1 MKNTFKALA
10 LAAMVAV
17 SMLASSCA
25 FAQTEEVAHH
35 LYQLRQHCAARGG
48 SVVSSTQIKASFA
61 FDVVVGEPITMGHCL
76 LAMHNGKKVT
86 DLHKGV
92 NYVVIDLNRYLN
104 FVPYDVEEIKALGR
118 HAEVIGVGDKKGVK
132 ITGFYS
138 RWNVPANFKV
148 NVYDVDTGSNRQYFV
163 DEELGARFSDQQFM
177 CPHRE
182 HQRPVFLHPEVTPV
196 AVAVKVVAAAMPPAP
211 WDGCSPSRRSFWGER
226 SINLP

>member
-48 SVVSSTQIKASFA
+48 SVVSSTHIKASFA

-76 LAMHNGKKVT
+76 LAMHNGEKVT

-163 DEELGARFSDQQFM
+163 DEGAWGT
-177 CPHRE
+177 
-182 HQRPVFLHPEVTPV
+182 VFGP
-196 AVAVKVVAAAMPPAP
+196 AVHVPAP
-211 WDGCSPSRRSFWGER
+211 GAPAPSLPAPGGNSGGGGGEGGGGCNATGSMGWLLAIPALVLGRKKY
-226 SINLP
+226 